1 MKLEMLV
8 LETRNDLHVNLLI
21 SKQDPTKYR

>member
-1 MKLEMLV
+1 MKLGMLV
-8 LETRNDLHVNLLI
+8 LETRNDLDVILLI